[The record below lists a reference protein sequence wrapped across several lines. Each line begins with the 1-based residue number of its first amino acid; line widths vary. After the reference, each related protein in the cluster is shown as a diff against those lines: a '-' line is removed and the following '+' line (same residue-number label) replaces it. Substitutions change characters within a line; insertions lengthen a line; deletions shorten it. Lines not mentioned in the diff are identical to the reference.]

1 MHVFA
6 GTERH
11 ELTSWNSFKSI
22 FRFFNEHLQARMEED
37 GDEGNVEERKEER
50 REGHKEEQREEQK
63 EEQREEQKEEEE
75 DDSTT
80 VTTQK
85 CAKHEDL

>member
-37 GDEGNVEERKEER
+37 GDEGNVEERKEEQ
-50 REGHKEEQREEQK
+50 REEHKEEEREEQK
-63 EEQREEQKEEEE
+63 EEQREEEE
-75 DDSTT
+75 DHSTT